1 MVKHSTQ
8 FAITVDAEGNVT
20 GHGVATYD
28 LFPNL
33 CGVATLTKQVNDAV
47 NLMDKIGFIF
57 QISTEV
63 GNSARQSFMREW
75 HEQEQKLFIRMKAWQ
90 DTQKQDPVKAM
101 QMLQQSGEEGMASM
115 AQTIMLKRCT
125 SSSKWTLATG
135 FDCGLIAHPP
145 GSVDVDSAGD
155 IAKSFL
161 ANVSWDY
168 FGDKMTNSMQALSL
182 DDQRDEQRCKLG
194 AGPSARAGTQV
205 GPSSAGDLVK
215 DMAPNVAKA
224 ALDVATGGLPTGMM
238 LSIPGVTQV
247 QYDYKGLSKGPEK
260 RQFDITGKLYLTSG
274 GPRLRLQIDG
284 DVQGD
289 KNLYV
294 EYMVNYK
301 KEKQPFPVWS
311 PFLKD
316 PGKLLP
322 FGQMTTYEH
331 AVSMQRKTFKDEAT
345 GKSEVIDI
353 PVDVVKAKSQEMRTP
368 FGWFRESGRNRNGV
382 KAWHEYEYYWNVVQV
397 TREKSPTK

>member
-1 MVKHSTQ
+1 
-8 FAITVDAEGNVT
+8 
-20 GHGVATYD
+20 
-28 LFPNL
+28 
-33 CGVATLTKQVNDAV
+33 
-47 NLMDKIGFIF
+47 
-57 QISTEV
+57 
-63 GNSARQSFMREW
+63 
-75 HEQEQKLFIRMKAWQ
+75 
-90 DTQKQDPVKAM
+90 
-101 QMLQQSGEEGMASM
+101 MLQQSGEEGMASL

-145 GSVDVDSAGD
+145 GSVDVDSPGQ
-155 IAKSFL
+155 IAKSLL
-161 ANVSWDY
+161 ANVAWDY
-168 FGDKMTNSMQALSL
+168 FGDKMTSSMQALSL